1 MAMKEAG
8 LTAPLEK
15 LNRIISDRSMET
27 SKRERGKTD
36 VDVRPSH
43 LNGEKDRSFNF
54 VLLGAS
60 FGTAN
65 MGVAALASGTVAA
78 IVENRPRARIAL
90 FDYGLEPANY
100 KVRCSR
106 GSIPVSLANIRF
118 SKKFYLPN
126 NVARLL
132 VTALA
137 ARVMPFGIRRRLILR
152 NAWLKILDEADAI
165 GSLAGGDSFSDIYG
179 LGRLIYVCLPQL
191 VVLAVGK
198 PLTLLPQTIG
208 PFNTQFGRRLAKF
221 ILSHA
226 TRVYTRDRNWLG
238 DKSRVIDSRRR
249 VQFCYDVGFTLEP
262 SRPAIPETALIE
274 RIGQSGKLIGL
285 NISGLLLMGGYD
297 RQNMFGLRLNYQEL
311 ILQLVRAFLN
321 DPETVIFLVPHV
333 FGNDG
338 ESDVTAGAQ
347 IQNLVPLEMRSRV
360 RVAPSNLDHHQI
372 KYLIGQCSFFVGSR
386 MHACIAALSQSVPT
400 VSLSYSDKFAG
411 VMESIQIGESVVDL
425 RAVEI
430 GNALAAVRRNFE
442 RRAVIRAH
450 LDKLIPDVKRA
461 VFELM

>member
-1 MAMKEAG
+1 MKEAG
-8 LTAPLEK
+8 LTAPLAR
-15 LNRIISDRSMET
+15 LNRIMADSATEASIYGQGELDVELRSEQ
-27 SKRERGKTD
+27 
-36 VDVRPSH
+36 
-43 LNGEKDRSFNF
+43 LNGEKDKSFNF

-78 IVENRPRARIAL
+78 IVENRPGARITL
-90 FDYGLEPANY
+90 FDYGKEPANY
-100 KVRCSR
+100 MVRCSR

-137 ARVMPFGIRRRLILR
+137 VRMAPFGGIRRRLILR
-152 NAWLKILDEADAI
+152 NPWLRILDEADAI

-191 VVLAVGK
+191 VVLALGK
-198 PLTLLPQTIG
+198 PLHLLPQTIG
-208 PFNTQFGRRLAKF
+208 PFDTRIGKRLAKF
-221 ILSHA
+221 ILSRA
-226 TRVYTRDRNWLG
+226 AQVYTRDRNWRPD
-238 DKSRVIDSRRR
+238 DKNHVIDSQR

-262 SRPAIPETALIE
+262 SRPPAPETALIE
-274 RIGQSGKLIGL
+274 KLGHSGKLIGL

-297 RQNMFGLRLNYQEL
+297 RQNMFGLKLNYQEL
-311 ILQLVRAFLN
+311 ILRLISSFLS
-321 DPETVIFLVPHV
+321 DPDTVILLVPHV

-338 ESDVTAGAQ
+338 ESDVTACAQ
-347 IQNLVPLEMRSRV
+347 IQNLVPLEARSRV
-360 RVAPSNLDHHQI
+360 RLSPPNLDHHEV
-372 KYLIGQCSFFVGSR
+372 KYLIGQCSFFMGSR

-400 VSLSYSDKFAG
+400 VCLSYSDKFAG
-411 VMESIQIGESVVDL
+411 VMESIEIGECVVDM

-430 GNALAAVRRNFE
+430 EDALAAVRKNFE
-442 RRAVIRAH
+442 RRAAARRH
-450 LDKLIPDVKRA
+450 LDKVIPDVKRA
-461 VFELM
+461 VFDLM